1 MQYSLEEANYETN
14 LNNIDLNH
22 IADTNCGRINHFTIE
37 AAQMNRYLV
46 VFYYITE
53 TGARYKSQ
61 TTISANSRVEA
72 RSIISDLYDTAS
84 ISYVEPIID

>member
-1 MQYSLEEANYETN
+1 
-14 LNNIDLNH
+14 
-22 IADTNCGRINHFTIE
+22 
-37 AAQMNRYLV
+37 MNRYLV

-72 RSIISDLYDTAS
+72 RTIIADLYDNAS
-84 ISYVEPIID
+84 VSYVEPIID